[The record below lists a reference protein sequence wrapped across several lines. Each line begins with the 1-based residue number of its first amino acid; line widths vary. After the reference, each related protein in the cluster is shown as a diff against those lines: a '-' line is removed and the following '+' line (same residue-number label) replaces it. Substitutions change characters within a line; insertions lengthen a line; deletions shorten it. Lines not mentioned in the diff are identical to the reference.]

1 MRYAQYLSDTSLA
14 IYLFH
19 GVVEQSKYSVR
30 NYTKKHLERDYF
42 YSVLS
47 DLKKVGYPLS
57 MDQVIEHNRNSKPFP
72 PNSFAVTFDDGF
84 ENNYSIAAPI
94 LKSLDIPATFY
105 ITTGWVQ
112 DNTMVWIDRIEH
124 CFELTP
130 AGGIQV
136 PWDNNVY
143 LRDFVR
149 TNRDVDC
156 DELVAS
162 IFSRCKIPEVHESE
176 DVLDKKMSWKQIEQL
191 SNDQLFTVGG
201 HGHSH
206 KILSFLDESDL
217 EHEIA
222 HSIKLLEENTKK
234 SIKHYSY
241 PEGIS
246 HCYNA
251 TVIKKLRDNKI
262 VSSPTAERGTNT
274 CLTDLFGLKRITVV

>member
-1 MRYAQYLSDTSLA
+1 MRYAQYFSDTSLA

-112 DNTMVWIDRIEH
+112 DNTMVWIDRIEY

-143 LRDFVR
+143 HFRNREEKIKILDYLRDFVR
-149 TNRDVDC
+149 TNQDVDC
-156 DELVAS
+156 DELVTS
-162 IFSRCKIPEVHESE
+162 IFSRCKI
-176 DVLDKKMSWKQIEQL
+176 
-191 SNDQLFTVGG
+191 
-201 HGHSH
+201 
-206 KILSFLDESDL
+206 
-217 EHEIA
+217 
-222 HSIKLLEENTKK
+222 
-234 SIKHYSY
+234 
-241 PEGIS
+241 
-246 HCYNA
+246 
-251 TVIKKLRDNKI
+251 
-262 VSSPTAERGTNT
+262 
-274 CLTDLFGLKRITVV
+274 